1 MKRNRFAT
9 WFQSTIYVQEK
20 GHEDSEMQMKKHQ
33 KFGFLTDGSKLGS
46 PAQDSWATI
55 VASKKEGDSDQVA
68 PQCTIFS
75 SFYTTK
81 NYTGK

>member
-1 MKRNRFAT
+1 MKRNRVST

-20 GHEDSEMQMKKHQ
+20 GHEDSEMQMT
-33 KFGFLTDGSKLGS
+33 TDGSKLGS

-55 VASKKEGDSDQVA
+55 VASKKEGDSDQTA